1 MQERLKMN
9 FKNLTYVFILLLI
22 LQAIN
27 CESKN
32 SDNEEKQRVIAGV
45 LINNITSTSSTSTAS
60 SSSIV
65 CSNSAP
71 TFSTLATAGVTSN
84 CAKSGCHVGASPQSG
99 LDMTSYSSVLTKVTA
114 KNGSG
119 SFLYQKINGGTMQ
132 QYTTSQ
138 ITTAVYCWIQGG
150 ALP

>member
-1 MQERLKMN
+1 MN
-9 FKNLTYVFILLLI
+9 IKNMIFLCIVLLNSFL
-22 LQAIN
+22 LN
-27 CESKN
+27 CQSKN

-45 LINNITSTSSTSTAS
+45 LINNVTGGTS
-60 SSSIV
+60 SSSSSSSTVV

-84 CAKSGCHVGASPQSG
+84 CARSGCHVGSSPQSG
-99 LDMTSYSSVLTKVTA
+99 LDMTSYNSVISKVTPR
-114 KNGSG
+114 NGSG
-119 SFLYQKINGGTMQ
+119 SLLYQKVNGGSMQ

-138 ITTAVYCWIQGG
+138 ITTAIFCWIQGG

>member
-1 MQERLKMN
+1 MN
-9 FKNLTYVFILLLI
+9 IKNLIFLCIVLLNSFL
-22 LQAIN
+22 LN
-27 CESKN
+27 CQSKN

-45 LINNITSTSSTSTAS
+45 LINSITGGTSSSSAS

-84 CAKSGCHVGASPQSG
+84 CAKSGCHVGSSPQNG
-99 LDMTSYSSVLTKVTA
+99 LDMTSYNSVITKVTPR
-114 KNGSG
+114 NGSG
-119 SFLYQKINGGTMQ
+119 SFLYQKVNGGSMQ

-138 ITTAVYCWIQGG
+138 ITTAIFCWIQGG

>member
-1 MQERLKMN
+1 MN
-9 FKNLTYVFILLLI
+9 FKKIIYSLILLLI
-22 LQAIN
+22 VQLIN

-32 SDNEEKQRVIAGV
+32 SDNEEKQRVLAGIV
-45 LINNITSTSSTSTAS
+45 VNNLTGTSTSSAS
-60 SSSIV
+60 ASSIV

-84 CAKSGCHVGASPQSG
+84 CAKSGCHVGASPQNG
-99 LDMTSYSSVLTKVTA
+99 LDMTSYSSVLTKVTP